1 VKRPVFAVIALVA
14 IACAKPEAPAPA
26 PRPSILLVTL
36 DTTRADAI
44 GADTPAFNALAARS
58 RQFRFAYATAPQTLP
73 SHSSMMTGL
82 YPAGHGVHENAR
94 PLATSHPVIAERLAQ
109 AGYRTAAFVSAFPL
123 ARRFGLARG
132 FELYDDALPNG
143 RTERSARETTDRALA
158 WLAQDDQQPRFVWVH
173 YFEPHFP
180 YDSPR
185 GYRGE
190 IAAMDEQL
198 GRLVHAFNGAIIVVG
213 DHGEGL
219 GEHDE
224 MQHGHL
230 LYQGVM
236 HVPLVVAGPN
246 FPAGATDTPVS
257 TRRIFHTILDL
268 AGLATDNSLR
278 TPSTEVVLGEAMVPF
293 LQYGWQPQVM
303 AVEQTSKA
311 IHAGAVEIYDV
322 VADPAERNDLA
333 GKVDLSRAVRKSLN
347 EYPVPS
353 MTEAAS
359 GAALDAEAR
368 RQLASLG
375 YVTADVKPIVR
386 KDAPRPR
393 DMTQLFPIFDKASA
407 AFEHEQYAAAL
418 PLLETILR
426 DDPHNLSAALKLA
439 AAHSALDQDDAARA
453 AFARAE
459 AIAPQSPDVR
469 NYLALHLAKTNDW
482 QRAVPM
488 LEQVLAES
496 PDRVP
501 ALEALAALRER
512 QRDFVDALR
521 LRRRIHALKT
531 PSAAELAHQAELAMT
546 VGETAEAIAAF
557 EQVRTMQGARFN
569 NDLELGVLYLAAR
582 NFDAARIALDRSLAR
597 YPDEPIAL
605 FKRAQVSVLLGES
618 DRAARIARA
627 KEHAD
632 VTTRPMIARER
643 LFQ

>member
-1 VKRPVFAVIALVA
+1 MKRPVFAVIALVA

-94 PLATSHPVIAERLAQ
+94 QLATSHPVIAERLAE

-158 WLAQDDQQPRFVWVH
+158 WLAQNDQQPRFVWVH

-198 GRLVHAFNGAIIVVG
+198 GRLVHAFDGAIIVVG

-236 HVPLVVAGPN
+236 HVPLLVAGPN
-246 FPAGATDTPVS
+246 FPPGATDTPVS
-257 TRRIFHTILDL
+257 TRRIFHTILDF

-353 MTEAAS
+353 MTEGAS

-407 AFEHEQYAAAL
+407 AFEHEHYAAAI

-426 DDPHNLSAALKLA
+426 NDPHNLSAALKLA
-439 AAHSALDQDDAARA
+439 AAHSALDHDDAARA

-496 PDRVP
+496 PDRLP

-512 QRDFVDALR
+512 QRDLVDALR

-557 EQVRTMQGARFN
+557 EQVRTMRGAGFN

-582 NFDAARIALDRSLAR
+582 NFDAARTALDRSLVR
-597 YPDEPIAL
+597 YPDDPIAL

-632 VTTRPMIARER
+632 VTTRPMIERER